1 MLAPSGGGLILYQA
15 YGNLYAMTGRK
26 AHLLEDKQIPSVGVF
41 DENIDL
47 SGVASCDEYSC
58 DDMRVASIGGGSVVA
73 RLGVGRSELE
83 SQREREQRER
93 ERARGMRARVDRR
106 GGREKREERDEE
118 REKAEESRERGP
130 RGDRA
135 REIEDRVNER
145 EKRLERVQG
154 EQKQTNRAM
163 RRRRDRAQA

>member
-1 MLAPSGGGLILYQA
+1 M
-15 YGNLYAMTGRK
+15 
-26 AHLLEDKQIPSVGVF
+26 
-41 DENIDL
+41 L
-47 SGVASCDEYSC
+47 SGVASC

-163 RRRRDRAQA
+163 RRRRDLEFLTLVGTEEVTGSVPLTVTGPETLLLKDSCVSGFVCFMVPKPDLSLRE